1 MTTFEGEQWALERT
15 MGAQQEMHLLLL
27 RSFRRNAHAMRGT
40 GEKSTLSHRLVFPK
54 CHTHT
59 PHSPPPPPY
68 SDHNRQ
74 KRASN
79 SCRPVRSGSGHC
91 LSSSRTISLSFTMR
105 FSSVRTDA
113 PTKAAPCGHELSK
126 CGSDSWK
133 AFGKLTLFL
142 CTSSHVH
149 RNIAG
154 AGQGWIDAEMECAH
168 TQARSRARRR
178 KYATQSRYRVG

>member
-1 MTTFEGEQWALERT
+1 
-15 MGAQQEMHLLLL
+15 MGAGANNGSAARDASAAAALLQTQCARDAGHRREKHTLTPP
-27 RSFRRNAHAMRGT
+27 SFSQM
-40 GEKSTLSHRLVFPK
+40 P
-54 CHTHT
+54 HTHT
-59 PHSPPPPPY
+59 PFPPPPPY